1 MKKFLVIVLSCLTF
15 FSFASN
21 PHIVNVDVNV
31 KNSTV
36 KWIGSKITSSH
47 EGNVSIE
54 KGALAIDH
62 GKLNGGSFTI
72 NMNSI
77 TCSDI
82 ESAKKNKYL
91 VDHLKNEDFFNVKDF
106 PFANINITQV
116 LKVKG
121 NTYKIYADLTI
132 KGITHPIIFQADVDI
147 NGLNYSARA
156 KIIIDRT
163 KWNIVYKSGSI
174 FKDLGDKFIY
184 DEIEFEI
191 FLLSVK

>member
-1 MKKFLVIVLSCLTF
+1 MKRFLIIVLSFLTF
-15 FSFASN
+15 FSFAYN
-21 PHIVNVDVNV
+21 PHIVNVEVNV

-36 KWIGSKITSSH
+36 KWIGSKIASSH

-82 ESAKKNKYL
+82 ESEKKNKYL

-106 PFANINITQV
+106 PFANINITQA

-163 KWNIVYKSGSI
+163 KWNVVYKSGSI
-174 FKDLGDKFIY
+174 FKDLGDKFIH